1 MLQSDPE
8 ELMQFYRDNRKRGKL
23 LIDTMTF
30 RFSWMFSHQDYS
42 YLIFDNIVVGGGR
55 TLFDRLAI
63 IDNLKPTQIWAFE
76 AAWDKIIR
84 EQRIW
89 RLHPFLLSLGSFVV
103 LSVLFGLWLNG
114 IKPQNADTL
123 REFSLAPVLI
133 SLIAYP
139 WFKYVRQDK
148 FFYTCKRLVALVKQ
162 LESEKDL
169 N

>member
-1 MLQSDPE
+1 MLPSDPE

-23 LIDTMTF
+23 VISN
-30 RFSWMFSHQDYS
+30 SWGLGWVISHQDYS
-42 YLIFDNIVVGGGR
+42 LLIFNNSVAGGGR
-55 TLFDRLAI
+55 PLFNNLTIFDS
-63 IDNLKPTQIWAFE
+63 LKPTQIWAFE

-89 RLHPFLLSLGSFVV
+89 RLHPFLLSLGMFIV
-103 LSVLFGLWLNG
+103 LTVFFGLWLKG
-114 IKPQNADTL
+114 IKPQDADTL
-123 REFSLAPVLI
+123 REFWPAPTLI
-133 SLIAYP
+133 SVIAYP

-162 LESEKDL
+162 LESEKGL